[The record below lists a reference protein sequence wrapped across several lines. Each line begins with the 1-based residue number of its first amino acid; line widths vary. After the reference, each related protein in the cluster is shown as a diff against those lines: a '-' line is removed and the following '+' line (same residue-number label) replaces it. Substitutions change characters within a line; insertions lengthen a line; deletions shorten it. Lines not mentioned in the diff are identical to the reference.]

1 MATRAGAHSGR
12 RESRRGAPAELE
24 DVAQLHVPNR
34 WLFMIGVMAA
44 SLLQVLDTTIANVAV
59 PHMQASLGATPD
71 TISWVL
77 TSYIVASAVAM
88 PITGWLADRIGMRT
102 LFLAAVSG
110 FIIASALCGIAQ
122 NLGEMVLFRA
132 LQGISGAFISPLSQ
146 TAMLDTTRPSR
157 QPQII
162 AVWGLGIMIGPILGP
177 LIGGWLTENWNWRW
191 VFYVNLPVG
200 IAALSILLAQLPT
213 RPIQK
218 RRFDLFGFAMLG
230 LALSATQLFL
240 DRGNQADWFN
250 SVEIWIELAVA
261 VSAAWIATIHLI
273 TTKNPLFHRA
283 LFADMNF
290 VIALLFMIVIGVVM
304 FATMALLPLMLQQ
317 LLGYDVIGTGM
328 ILMPRGVGILISMQL
343 SSFLMRKGI
352 DARWIVAIGFLI
364 GAWSM
369 TWMAHWSL
377 AVDQYSITVSGLV
390 QGLGIGLVF
399 IPLNVTAFATLPPSL
414 RTDGSSLLNLTRNI
428 GSSVGI
434 SVAMTLLARNTQ
446 KVHSTLAEH
455 VTPSISSM
463 FDFSSI
469 TQFAGYGD
477 AATAMVNAEVTR
489 QAAMVAYIDDFYLM
503 MWLSL
508 AAVPLVFLMRK
519 NTIHARK

>member
-1 MATRAGAHSGR
+1 MATRAGAPSGR

>member
-1 MATRAGAHSGR
+1 
-12 RESRRGAPAELE
+12 
-24 DVAQLHVPNR
+24 
-34 WLFMIGVMAA
+34 
-44 SLLQVLDTTIANVAV
+44 
-59 PHMQASLGATPD
+59 
-71 TISWVL
+71 
-77 TSYIVASAVAM
+77 M
-88 PITGWLADRIGMRT
+88 PITGWLADRIGMRR
-102 LFLAAVSG
+102 LFLGAVTG
-110 FIIASALCGIAQ
+110 FIIASAMCGIAQ

-132 LQGISGAFISPLSQ
+132 IQGVSGAFIAPLSQ
-146 TAMLDTTRPSR
+146 TVMLDTTRPSR

-191 VFYVNLPVG
+191 CFYVNLPVG
-200 IAALSILLAQLPT
+200 IAALTILLAQMPK
-213 RPIQK
+213 REIRK
-218 RRFDLFGFAMLG
+218 RRFDLFGFAMLAI
-230 LALSATQLFL
+230 ALSSLQLFL
-240 DRGNQADWFN
+240 DRGNQADWF
-250 SVEIWIELAVA
+250 SSAEIWIELAIA
-261 VSAAWIATIHLI
+261 LSAAWVTAVHLV
-273 TTKNPLFHRA
+273 TAKTPLFHRA

-290 VIALLFMIVIGVVM
+290 VIAALFMIVIGVVM

-369 TWMAHWSL
+369 DWMAHWSL
-377 AVDQYSITVSGLV
+377 AADQYSITVSGLV

-399 IPLNVTAFATLPPSL
+399 IPLNATAFATLPPNL

-446 KVHSTLAEH
+446 KVHSALAEH

-463 FDFSSI
+463 FDLSAI
-469 TQFAGYGD
+469 GQFAGYGD
-477 AATAMVNAEVTR
+477 AATEMANNIVTQ

-508 AAVPLVFLMRK
+508 ISVPLVFFMRK
-519 NTIHARK
+519 NTIHSRK

>member
-1 MATRAGAHSGR
+1 MATAAPPAGR
-12 RESRRGAPAELE
+12 RESRRKTPVELE

-59 PHMQASLGATPD
+59 PHMQAALGATPD

-102 LFLAAVSG
+102 LFLGAVTG
-110 FIIASALCGIAQ
+110 FIAASALCGIAQ
-122 NLGEMVLFRA
+122 NLGEMVMFRA
-132 LQGISGAFISPLSQ
+132 IQGVAGAFIAPLSQ
-146 TAMLDTTRPSR
+146 TAMLDTTKPSR

-162 AVWGLGIMIGPILGP
+162 ALWGLGVMVGPILGP

-200 IAALSILLAQLPT
+200 IAALTILLAQMPP
-213 RPIQK
+213 RPIEK
-218 RRFDLFGFAMLG
+218 RRFDIFGFAMMG
-230 LALSATQLFL
+230 LALSALQLFL

-250 SVEIWIELAVA
+250 SAEIWIELAVA
-261 VSAAWIATIHLI
+261 ISSAWIAAVHLA
-273 TTKNPLFHRA
+273 TSRNPLFHRA

-304 FATMALLPLMLQQ
+304 FGTMALLPLLLQQ

-328 ILMPRGVGILISMQL
+328 ILMPRGIGILISMQL
-343 SSFLMRKGI
+343 SSFLMRKGA

-369 TWMAHWSL
+369 SWMSHWSL
-377 AVDQYSITVSGLV
+377 GVDRYNIVMSGVV

-399 IPLNVTAFATLPPSL
+399 IPLNATAFATLPPNL

-446 KVHSTLAEH
+446 KVHSALAEH
-455 VTPSISSM
+455 ITPGLSSM
-463 FDFSSI
+463 FDLTSI
-469 TQFAGYGD
+469 GQFAGYGD
-477 AATAMVNAEVTR
+477 AATAVANLEVTR

-508 AAVPLVFLMRK
+508 VAVPLVFLMRK
-519 NTIHARK
+519 NTIHSRR

>member
-1 MATRAGAHSGR
+1 MATAAPAAGR
-12 RESRRGAPAELE
+12 RPSRRSAPAELE

-34 WLFMIGVMAA
+34 WLFMVGVMAA
-44 SLLQVLDTTIANVAV
+44 SLLQVLDTTIANVAI
-59 PHMQASLGATPD
+59 PHMQASLSATPD

-88 PITGWLADRIGMRT
+88 PITGWLADRIGMRR
-102 LFLAAVSG
+102 LFLGAVTG
-110 FIIASALCGIAQ
+110 FIIASALCGISQ

-132 LQGISGAFISPLSQ
+132 IQGVSGAFIAPLSQ

-191 VFYVNLPVG
+191 CFYVNLPVG
-200 IAALSILLAQLPT
+200 IAALTILVAQMPT
-213 RPIQK
+213 REIRK
-218 RRFDLFGFAMLG
+218 RRFDLFGFAMLAI
-230 LALSATQLFL
+230 ALSSLQLFL

-250 SVEIWIELAVA
+250 SAEIWIELAVA
-261 VSAAWIATIHLI
+261 LSAAWIATVHLV
-273 TTKNPLFHRA
+273 TAKAPLFHRA

-290 VIALLFMIVIGVVM
+290 VIAALFMIVIGVVM
-304 FATMALLPLMLQQ
+304 FGTMALLPLMLQQ

-369 TWMAHWSL
+369 DWMAHWSL
-377 AVDQYSITVSGLV
+377 AADQYSITVSGLV

-399 IPLNVTAFATLPPSL
+399 IPLNATAFATLPPNL

-446 KVHSTLAEH
+446 KVHSALAEH

-463 FDFSSI
+463 FDLSSI
-469 TQFAGYGD
+469 GQFASYGD
-477 AATAMVNAEVTR
+477 AATEMVNNIVTQ

-508 AAVPLVFLMRK
+508 ISVPLVFFMRK
-519 NTIHARK
+519 NTIHSRR